1 MTSHIPRHPS
11 DQREPARPA
20 PNLQPPGAG
29 RTPTL
34 RDCQR
39 VYRFD
44 HGRREHAWGVLLVAI
59 VLAIAFGYIGIH
71 TFSPWAW
78 LAWVPVG
85 LLLVSVPFL
94 FRARNEDIVGIH
106 PDGLLWR
113 PWLSAQ
119 SFIPWHRLVR
129 MENMTMWLVMP
140 GKPQEE
146 MHWLGVHEGDEA
158 EGGRLQRVTLVGPSP
173 QSDQRLRGLEQ
184 LRHEIITR
192 ARLEDAGYQSIDDGS
207 EWAEQNRHIR
217 ALVEVNLSRARGSVT
232 GDIRNR
238 VWRRRINA

>member
-11 DQREPARPA
+11 DQREPPRPA
-20 PNLQPPGAG
+20 FAE
-29 RTPTL
+29 
-34 RDCQR
+34 CHH

-44 HGRREHAWGVLLVAI
+44 HGRREHAWGALLVAI
-59 VLAIAFGYIGIH
+59 VLAIAFGSIGIH

-78 LAWVPVG
+78 LACVPVG

-129 MENMTMWLVMP
+129 MENMTMWLATP
-140 GKPQEE
+140 CKAQEE
-146 MHWLGVHEGDEA
+146 MHWLGVHEGNEA

-207 EWAEQNRHIR
+207 EWAVENRHIR